1 MYDSI
6 GGMVDR
12 STDEVSKE
20 VLIYNANEDKW
31 KKVGDLCH
39 GRAYHAMS
47 LVPVE
52 SEIEDQCILDM
63 DCF

>member
-1 MYDSI
+1 MVGGYGSGKYLKDILMYDS
-6 GGMVDR
+6 GQ
-12 STDEVSKE
+12 
-20 VLIYNANEDKW
+20 DKW
-31 KKVGDLCH
+31 TKTGELCR

-52 SEIEDQCILDM
+52 SDIEDQCIMDM